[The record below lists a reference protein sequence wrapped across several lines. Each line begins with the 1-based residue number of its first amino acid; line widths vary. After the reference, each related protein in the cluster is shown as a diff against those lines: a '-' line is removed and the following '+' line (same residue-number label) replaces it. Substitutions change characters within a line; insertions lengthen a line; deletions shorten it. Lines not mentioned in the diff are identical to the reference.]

1 MRLLVL
7 AASALALTACASGN
21 ARKQA
26 AAASTAP
33 AAESLPAQ
41 TLAPGAC
48 GLFLWTRDEPRH
60 FVFFFPAGGTKA
72 RAVLNGQQADLSVI
86 SQGGEVFAQFM
97 TEMKMATPAN
107 LPVSLSLQPGEQI
120 EGGRRVPSARMI
132 SMNAE
137 GWEVITPLSGT
148 TACQPE

>member
-7 AASALALTACASGN
+7 AACALVLTACASGN
-21 ARKQA
+21 ARKQS
-26 AAASTAP
+26 ASAPAGP

-48 GLFLWTRDEPRH
+48 GLFLWTREEPRH
-60 FVFFFPAGGTKA
+60 FVFFFPVGSAKA
-72 RAVLNGQQADLSVI
+72 RAILNGQQTELSVI

-97 TEMKMATPAN
+97 TEMKMTTPAN

-132 SMNAE
+132 SLNSE

>member
-1 MRLLVL
+1 
-7 AASALALTACASGN
+7 
-21 ARKQA
+21 
-26 AAASTAP
+26 
-33 AAESLPAQ
+33 LPAQ

-60 FVFFFPAGGTKA
+60 FVFFFPAGGAKA
-72 RAVLNGQQADLSVI
+72 RAVLNGQQTELNVV

-97 TEMKMATPAN
+97 TEMKMTTPSN
-107 LPVSLSLQPGEQI
+107 LSVSLSLQPGEQI

-132 SMNAE
+132 SQNAE